1 MFKRFFSE
9 VFPPTEEAT
18 AAEPLAAAASRPAAN
33 GPASEAEATAYPQP
47 IPISDSNAKP
57 VFGKLASIEEIYQAA
72 NLRPTKGAYNIIK
85 VLEMVN
91 SPHLA
96 SLGPEAKRG
105 AVLMALEA
113 AGVLVEDVLQDAM
126 YRQRILND
134 YEEGQQKKLSE
145 FEAGKHREHSR
156 IEAELERVS
165 AQYQARMT
173 ATLDELERERDSFQ
187 QWQKRK
193 EQAMRGIADAASF
206 CVPQGAALKDSSLN
220 VLFERAA
227 AAGQRH

>member
-1 MFKRFFSE
+1 MLKRFFFE
-9 VFPPTEEAT
+9 MFPASG
-18 AAEPLAAAASRPAAN
+18 EPPAAAPAAN
-33 GPASEAEATAYPQP
+33 PTSAAPAADDEAPLYPQP
-47 IPISDSNAKP
+47 IPISDSAKAA
-57 VFGKLASIEEIYQAA
+57 FGKLASVDEIYQSA
-72 NLRPTKGAYNIIK
+72 NLRPAKASYNILK

-96 SLGPEAKRG
+96 AMTTEAKRG
-105 AVLMALEA
+105 AILMALEA

-126 YRQRILND
+126 YRQRVLND
-134 YEEGQQKKLSE
+134 YEETQTKKLTE
-145 FEAGKHREHSR
+145 FESTKHREHSR
-156 IEAELERVS
+156 IEAELERIS
-165 AQYQARMT
+165 AQYRARMA
-173 ATLDELERERDSFQ
+173 ATLDELQREKDTFL

-206 CVPQGAALKDSSLN
+206 CVPQGAALTDNSLN